1 MEKKLFAQKSAFK
14 AEKKKEPI
22 LLSPSHFLYLS
33 CPFLSLGDLLPP
45 SPLTFPSPDCI
56 LRFSLSL
63 SYLFVLFSLTHLFRS
78 LYRLTSFSSFLRS
91 SINVLLRV
99 CVYAF
104 SPISYPLPFLQSPYK
119 RRVCDPI
126 ETRRHENLLGA
137 TRAMSTFLHYI
148 LYAIYRIS
156 FPHCFIMNSYVLRYI
171 YFFFYSSSFQDI
183 LCVK

>member
-1 MEKKLFAQKSAFK
+1 MKKNLFAQKSAFK

-56 LRFSLSL
+56 LRFSSVPFH
-63 SYLFVLFSLTHLFRS
+63 LFVLFSLTHLFRS

-91 SINVLLRV
+91 SINVLLCV

-104 SPISYPLPFLQSPYK
+104 SPISYLLPFLQSPYK

-137 TRAMSTFLHYI
+137 TRAMSSAFLHYI

-156 FPHCFIMNSYVLRYI
+156 FPHCFIMNSYVLQYI
-171 YFFFYSSSFQDI
+171 YFFFYFKI
-183 LCVK
+183 FYV